1 MTKIKASLKIALF
14 LGWCMLV
21 VPTQFIYLFFVKGYS
36 AYTIPY
42 IWQRGV
48 CKVFGIKVTVKGAA
62 LSKHHT
68 VYCSNHTSYL
78 DIPAIGSVLKAS
90 FVAKSE
96 VEKWPVFGFLSKLQ
110 QTIFI
115 SRRRNDAKKG
125 ALKIQEGLNDGKNI
139 ILFPEGTSS
148 DGQSLLP
155 MKAAMLSPLVGLS
168 NAYIQPFTIVIRKV
182 DGQDVSGSDQEQ
194 ALRDLY
200 AWYGEME
207 LAPHL
212 WIFAQTKGA
221 EIDLIFHDPISAQAV
236 EDRKR
241 LVALCEEK
249 IRIPLVTA

>member
-1 MTKIKASLKIALF
+1 MKSLKASLKIILF
-14 LGWCMLV
+14 LCLCALV
-21 VPTQFIYLFFVKGYS
+21 VPCQFVYLLFVKGYS

-42 IWQRGV
+42 LWQRCV
-48 CKVFGIKVTVKGAA
+48 CKVFGIKVTVKGVA
-62 LSKHHT
+62 LSKHQT
-68 VYCSNHTSYL
+68 VYCSNHLSYL

-115 SRRRNDAKKG
+115 SRRRHDAKKG
-125 ALKIQEGLNDGKNI
+125 AEKIKTGLSDGKNI

-148 DGQSLLP
+148 DGRSLLP

-168 NAYIQPFTIVIRKV
+168 DVYIQPFTILIRKV
-182 DGQDVSGSDQEQ
+182 DDQEINNNDQ
-194 ALRDLY
+194 QQGLRDLY
-200 AWYGEME
+200 AWQGDME

-212 WIFAQTKGA
+212 WRFLQGKGA
-221 EIDLIFHDPISAQAV
+221 EIDLILHEPISAHDMG
-236 EDRKR
+236 DRKR

-249 IRIPLVTA
+249 IRIALVTV

>member
-1 MTKIKASLKIALF
+1 MTKIKASLKISLF
-14 LGWCMLV
+14 LGLCLLV
-21 VPTQFIYLFFVKGYS
+21 VPTQFVYLLFVKGYS
-36 AYTIPY
+36 AYTIPHL
-42 IWQRGV
+42 WQLGV

-62 LSKHHT
+62 ISRHQT

-115 SRRRNDAKKG
+115 SRRRHDAQKG
-125 ALKIQEGLNDGKNI
+125 AEKIKEALGGGKNI

-148 DGQSLLP
+148 DGQGLLP
-155 MKAAMLSPLVGLS
+155 MKAAMLSPLVGL
-168 NAYIQPFTIVIRKV
+168 NEAYIQPFTIVIRKV
-182 DGQDVSGSDQEQ
+182 DGQDVNGSDQEQ

-212 WIFAQTKGA
+212 WLFSQTKGA

-236 EDRKR
+236 DDRKR
-241 LVALCEEK
+241 LVAHCEEK